1 MEKQEQYFVC
11 PYCGR
16 KKNILELNYNSELGN
31 FQPTNDKFG
40 DFRDVCDYKHIKFKY
55 KKYEIPICEDCLII
69 HQESSTKANIA
80 ALILFVPLAV
90 YLLYY
95 VNKTDGGLGDFI
107 ILTGLV
113 GVVCLGIRLI
123 IKIILINRQDIHYHA
138 HNNLSNVSPDELF
151 TSEDPIT
158 QELLNATKPK
168 VETWVDTWEKENV
181 ELQKAKEEWDR
192 HHKTIKVD
200 LGNGQVQYIS
210 KYLSD
215 SEIELMEKE
224 KGSVDFSKINKFEEG
239 ASVDYSDDDFEGHFV

>member
-1 MEKQEQYFVC
+1 MDKQDKFFRC

-16 KKNILELNYNSELGN
+16 RKNILELNYNSELGN
-31 FQPTNDKFG
+31 FQPTIDKLG
-40 DFRDVCDYKHIKFKY
+40 DYRDAYDHRHMNFKY
-55 KKYEIPICEDCLII
+55 RKYDIPICEDCLII
-69 HQESSTKANIA
+69 HQESSTKANTV

-95 VNKTDGGLGDFI
+95 VNKTDGGFGDFI
-107 ILTGLV
+107 ILAGLV

-123 IKIILINRQDIHYHA
+123 IKIILINRQGIHYHA
-138 HNNLSNVSPDELF
+138 HNNQSYVSPDE
-151 TSEDPIT
+151 PIT

-181 ELQKAKEEWDR
+181 ELQKAKEKWDR

-200 LGNGQVQYIS
+200 LGNGQIRYIS
-210 KYLSD
+210 KYVSD
-215 SEIELMEKE
+215 SELELMEKE
-224 KGSVDFSKINKFEEG
+224 KGNVDFSKINKLEDG